1 MEQLSFFPEKLLDVV
16 AGLGRRLDEHD
27 VELLGLALA
36 VLGGDLPL
44 VREVRLVPHQ
54 HDDHIRPALRP
65 NVVDPFRGLMKQK
78 DTNGSDPILIRVL

>member
-1 MEQLSFFPEKLLDVV
+1 MQHNILIENGTFFPEQLLDVV

-44 VREVRLVPHQ
+44 VAQVGLVPHQ
-54 HDDHIRPALRP
+54 HYDHVRAALRP
-65 NVVDPFRGLMKQK
+65 HVVDPL
-78 DTNGSDPILIRVL
+78 